1 MLPLLGFIPLSNL
14 RLLLRKMFSNLNQSE
29 WRKLGNGM
37 LLNGI
42 LALWHCNASLW
53 FHHTCALLI
62 NMKRHLCEAIIVSG
76 EMKPP
81 WHPGSAGQKR
91 FGSQVNNVDSASR
104 NRVFQVVASLQAQL
118 EQRRK
123 EVEQKDLLFQN
134 LSQETQNLKNQ
145 LVTVSSRCQ
154 SLETQLAV
162 GWRA

>member
-14 RLLLRKMFSNLNQSE
+14 PLLLQKMFSNLNQSE

-91 FGSQVNNVDSASR
+91 FRSQVNNVDSASR

>member
-1 MLPLLGFIPLSNL
+1 
-14 RLLLRKMFSNLNQSE
+14 
-29 WRKLGNGM
+29 
-37 LLNGI
+37 
-42 LALWHCNASLW
+42 
-53 FHHTCALLI
+53 
-62 NMKRHLCEAIIVSG
+62 MKRHLCEAIIFSG

-81 WHPGSAGQKR
+81 RHPGSAGQKR
-91 FGSQVNNVDSASR
+91 FGSQVNNVDFASC

-123 EVEQKDLLFQN
+123 EAEQKDLLFQN

-162 GWRA
+162 G

>member
-1 MLPLLGFIPLSNL
+1 MLSLLGFISLSNL
-14 RLLLRKMFSNLNQSE
+14 CLLLQKMFSNLDQSE
-29 WRKLGNGM
+29 GLKLRNGM

-42 LALWHCNASLW
+42 LAPWHCNVSLW

-62 NMKRHLCEAIIVSG
+62 NMKRHLCEAIIFSG
-76 EMKPP
+76 EMKPSR
-81 WHPGSAGQKR
+81 HSGSVGQKR
-91 FGSQVNNVDSASR
+91 FGSQVNNVDFTSH
-104 NRVFQVVASLQAQL
+104 NRVFQIVASLQDQL
-118 EQRRK
+118 EQRKK